1 MKPVRTLR
9 AVLLLLLIL
18 PILPIAVPA
27 QPLIKPFTFVMPSY
41 DSLGS
46 AWLPQMPADNVD
58 GRGFLAISPEGHLRW
73 SDGERARLVGVNVTG
88 TACFP
93 DSADAT
99 ATANRLAKLGVN
111 IVRFVYFDYH
121 NSNGSSTLAPGN
133 RSDTLSANQMKKL
146 DWFLHQLKRKGIRA
160 HLVLKARNGPR
171 RDDNVPGWD
180 STYGSGQYITHFS
193 EPFQRMQQR
202 YMNAL
207 FNHVNPYTGRRYGDD
222 PVIALVTISDQNS
235 LYDNW
240 INDRLNRRQNFMSF
254 QHSRMIDTMFA
265 NFLRKRHGTTAA
277 LRTAYREGITTTGP
291 NIVKN
296 GGFESF
302 TDNWS
307 LVVGE
312 GAQANAVIVQGG
324 DVPPGEGS
332 STLRIAVRAVNGNE
346 GRIYVQQTGLS
357 IRKNGIYK
365 IVFKAKTDLAAGR
378 QMRVVMQRG
387 VAPSDNFGL
396 NETIDIT
403 NQWKSYEF
411 TIRSSGTDSISTILR
426 FFMGRTMGDI
436 LLDGISVQETGREGL
451 LTGET
456 LEAGTVARATFRDA
470 PKMSLQRMY
479 DQVDF
484 YDSLSRA
491 YYRTMHAHLRSLGVQ
506 GPIAGTNNCASS
518 ADAWV
523 HSEYDFTSETAQW
536 DFNGARATGIP
547 YSDSTWVI
555 RQYSVLR
562 YRDQK
567 IPELARNAI
576 TGKPFIAESYM
587 HAFPNRQRSEMMLFL
602 PSYASLHDWDGI
614 YLYNYSDR
622 NTEMGNR
629 RRVFKDDFASII
641 ADPSICA
648 LLPQVSAMM
657 RGGWIE
663 PSERRVGFKHDV
675 ADLRNLPATY
685 SARGFFQVEG
695 TFNSVANLVSGV
707 RIDSF
712 TASRHYTADDYYV
725 TIPSDD
731 NIESDTRQIKLDIT
745 KGILQLNT
753 PRVQGASGA
762 LGAASTIRTDNL
774 GISWNDGGPHVTC
787 MWSTLD
793 TFALDSSRRS
803 LLTVTTRALN
813 SGAVW
818 QYGDSSMGKSW
829 GDAPMQ
835 MESVRL
841 GMNFHTAADSV
852 ILHPLD
858 SMAQPTGRTI
868 GATRTTSGSWR
879 VMLDLESEKTPW
891 FGVEQLFTADTS
903 TSGITAVHTQSAGA
917 GDIYPN
923 PAHDAASIDVTIP
936 AHGAVISGRICD
948 MLGRTMADIPA
959 HRAIPGSS
967 TLPLDLRGLPA
978 GSYVC
983 IISIGETVVARRMI
997 VR

>member
-1 MKPVRTLR
+1 MKPVPTLR

-18 PILPIAVPA
+18 PILPAALQA

-58 GRGFLAISPEGHLRW
+58 GRGYLEISPEGRLRW
-73 SDGERARLVGVNVTG
+73 PDGERARLVGVSMTG

-93 DSADAT
+93 DSADAI

-121 NSNGSSTLAPGN
+121 NSNGASTLAPGN
-133 RSDTLSANQMKKL
+133 RSDTLSPNQMKKL

-160 HLVLKARNGPR
+160 HFVLKARNGPR

-180 STYGSGQYITHFS
+180 STYNSGQYITHFS

-202 YMNAL
+202 YMSAL

-222 PVIALVTISDQNS
+222 PVIALVTITDQNS

-240 INDRLNRRQNFMSF
+240 INDRLNRRQSNMSD
-254 QHSRMIDTMFA
+254 QHSRMIDTLFA
-265 NFLRKRHGTTAA
+265 NFLKKRHGSTAA
-277 LRTAYREGITTTGP
+277 LRAAYREGISTTGP

-346 GRIYVQQTGLS
+346 GRIYVQQAGLP
-357 IRKNGIYK
+357 IRKEGIYK
-365 IVFKAKTDLAAGR
+365 ISFKAKTDLAAGR

-387 VAPSDNFGL
+387 TAPNENFGL
-396 NETIDIT
+396 NETIDLT
-403 NQWKSYEF
+403 TQWKTYEF
-411 TIRSSGTDSISTILR
+411 IIRSSGTDSISTILR

-436 LLDGISVQETGREGL
+436 LMDGVSVQETGREGL
-451 LTGET
+451 PAGET
-456 LEAGTVARATFRDA
+456 LETSTVTRATFRDA
-470 PKMSLQRMY
+470 PKMSLRRMY

-491 YYRTMHAHLRSLGVQ
+491 YYRTMHAHLRSLGVRA
-506 GPIAGTNNCASS
+506 PIAGTNNCASS

-536 DFNGARATGIP
+536 DFNGARASGIP

-576 TGKPFIAESYM
+576 SGKPFIAESYM

-614 YLYNYSDR
+614 YFYNYSDR
-622 NTEMGNR
+622 NTELGNR
-629 RRVFKDDFASII
+629 RRAFKDDFASFI

-648 LLPQVSAMM
+648 LLPQVSAIM
-657 RGGWIE
+657 RGGWID
-663 PSERRVGFKHDV
+663 PSERRIKFRHDA
-675 ADLRNLPATY
+675 ADLRHLPATY
-685 SARGFFQVEG
+685 SSRGFFQVEG
-695 TFNSVANLVSGV
+695 TFNSVANLVSGI

-762 LGAASTIRTDNL
+762 LGGAAMIRTDNL
-774 GISWNDGGPHVTC
+774 GISWSDGGPHVTC

-793 TFALDSSRRS
+793 TLALDSSRRS
-803 LLTVTTRALN
+803 LLTITTRALN
-813 SGAVW
+813 TGAVW
-818 QYGDSSMGKSW
+818 QYGDSSMGKNW
-829 GDAPMQ
+829 GEAPMQ

-841 GMNFHTAADSV
+841 GMNFYTAADSV
-852 ILHPLD
+852 ILYPLD
-858 SMAQPTGRTI
+858 SMAQPTGLI
-868 GATRTTSGSWR
+868 ISATRTTSGSWR

-891 FGVEQLFTADTS
+891 FGVEQIFAADTS
-903 TSGITAVHTQSAGA
+903 TSGIAAGNAGSANA
-917 GDIYPN
+917 GHIYPN
-923 PAHDAASIDVTIP
+923 PARDEALIDVTIP
-936 AHGAVISGRICD
+936 PDGALVGARICD
-948 MLGRTMADIPA
+948 MLGRTMTEIPA
-959 HRAIPGSS
+959 HMAMPGRSA
-967 TLPLDLRGLPA
+967 LPLDLRGIPA

-983 IISIGETVVARRMI
+983 IISIGETVFTRRI
-997 VR
+997 TVL